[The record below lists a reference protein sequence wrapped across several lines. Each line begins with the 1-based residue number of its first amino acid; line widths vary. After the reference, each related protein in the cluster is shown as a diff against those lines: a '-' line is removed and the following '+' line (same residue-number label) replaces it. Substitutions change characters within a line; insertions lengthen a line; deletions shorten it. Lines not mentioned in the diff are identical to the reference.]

1 MARLQGDSDTKSGIM
16 PSSAMPETKRN
27 RTAPRQARPTDATL
41 HEAALAYLARY
52 AASRAGVIRVL
63 DRRVARWARLSPE
76 AGEEAIAECRA
87 MVRRVATRL
96 EQAGLIDDARFAAQR
111 ARSLARS
118 GKSRR
123 AVAAHLGARG
133 IGGDTLA
140 GALPADEAEEFA
152 ACLILARKRRIG
164 PFRPDGKPADR
175 MRELGVLARAG
186 FAQGVAQRALAI
198 APDEAEALIVSLR
211 QD

>member
-16 PSSAMPETKRN
+16 PSSAMPETTPERP
-27 RTAPRQARPTDATL
+27 APTEAVL

-63 DRRVARWARLSPE
+63 DRKVARWARL
-76 AGEEAIAECRA
+76 AGTADAEIVAQCRVA
-87 MVRRVATRL
+87 VRRVATRL
-96 EQAGLIDDARFAAQR
+96 EQAGLIDDAQFAASR
-111 ARSLARS
+111 ARSLTRS

-133 IGGDTLA
+133 IGGEILEEA
-140 GALPADEAEEFA
+140 VPQDEEAEFA

-164 PFRPDGKPADR
+164 PFRPDGKPEDR
-175 MRELGVLARAG
+175 MRELGILARAG
-186 FAQGVAQRALAI
+186 FAQSMAQRALEAG
-198 APDEAEALIVSLR
+198 PDEAEALIIGLR
-211 QD
+211 QG